1 MNTKTGH
8 IVIAFGLMILLFG
21 CASDPLTQTL
31 KKYGYAS
38 TMPLPATMYIGD
50 IYETK
55 GLRNNPYMVMQ
66 DKLSDYIQQVMETIK
81 DDASIPDTSSESKF
95 NIEAEADII
104 GQAKAELSIYH
115 IAKFKVRFGG
125 VVQYIISKTK
135 FEDEIYPKIRET
147 YSNRNFDKKYVIV
160 ALLKVSTMEYEFY
173 DKDGS
178 KISIAPGGEIEK
190 VLKAKLGAEWS
201 ASQNNTLSV
210 SSPRYIGY
218 RMAQLNEKSYG
229 IEKSLK
235 GMQLP
240 KVELIEIPA
249 EELRK
254 ELK

>member
-8 IVIAFGLMILLFG
+8 IIIAFGLMILLFG

-55 GLRNNPYMVMQ
+55 GLRNPYMVMK

-95 NIEAEADII
+95 NIETEADFI
-104 GQAKAELSIYH
+104 GEAKAELSAYGVS
-115 IAKFKVRFGG
+115 KFKVHFGG

-135 FEDEIYPKIRET
+135 FEDEIYPKIKNA
-147 YSNRNFDKKYVIV
+147 YAGKDFDKKYVIV
-160 ALLKVSTMEYEFY
+160 ALLKVSTLEYEFY
-173 DKDGS
+173 DKDGG
-178 KISIAPGGEIEK
+178 KISIAPGSKIEK
-190 VLKAKLGAEWS
+190 VLKAKLGAELS
-201 ASQNNTLSV
+201 ASKNNKLSV

-254 ELK
+254 ALK

>member
-38 TMPLPATMYIGD
+38 AMPLPATMYIGD
-50 IYETK
+50 TYETK
-55 GLRNNPYMVMQ
+55 GLRNPYMVMK
-66 DKLSDYIQQVMETIK
+66 DRLSDYIQQVMETIK

-95 NIEAEADII
+95 NIEAEADFI
-104 GQAKAELSIYH
+104 GEAKAELSAYGVS
-115 IAKFKVRFGG
+115 KFKVHFGG

-135 FEDEIYPKIRET
+135 FEDEIYPKIKNA
-147 YSNRNFDKKYVIV
+147 YSGRDFDKKYVIV
-160 ALLKVSTMEYEFY
+160 ALLKVSTLEYEFY
-173 DKDGS
+173 DKDGG
-178 KISIAPGGEIEK
+178 KISIAPGSKIEK
-190 VLKAKLGAEWS
+190 VLKAKLGAELS
-201 ASQNNTLSV
+201 ASKNNKLSV

-218 RMAQLNEKSYG
+218 RMAQLNEKSYEN
-229 IEKSLK
+229 EKSLK

-254 ELK
+254 ALK